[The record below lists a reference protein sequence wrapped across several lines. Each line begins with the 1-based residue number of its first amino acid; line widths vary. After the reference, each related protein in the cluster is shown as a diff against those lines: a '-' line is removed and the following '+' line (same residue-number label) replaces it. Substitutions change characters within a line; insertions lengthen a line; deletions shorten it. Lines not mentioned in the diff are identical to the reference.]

1 LLFGFDSK
9 HGKGTTTM
17 AVKTTPRN
25 SFLNGLTQGLLFAA
39 WVSVASAVP
48 PEAQLAASS
57 TAVGTTAAGAVDGD
71 RFSVDAESL
80 WKGES
85 GEEAW
90 WWQIRF
96 AQPQPVGAILQVN
109 GDHSA
114 ILRNAPRRYVWQW
127 SEDGRAWHGVKE
139 TETRR
144 ERRLFRIHRLASARK
159 VRYLRMLVS
168 QSVGD
173 APSLREVEFYDDPC
187 AEIEF
192 GDWIVSVST
201 AESAALPGGTG
212 AFVSLARQ
220 CSGWESVLAQQTWI
234 GDFDEEFVAA
244 EPYPLCAFLTGNYR
258 EWCQRT
264 REPWRGV
271 EEVVANRNL
280 PIWGACGGAQAMAI
294 LEETGVDKPWDCPRC
309 RDPQA
314 AKSPVYTHIGHTGP
328 ASCGDY
334 SKSIGERGKFKV
346 RRTAQDPA
354 FEGLPEVFE
363 IMESHIGQ
371 IAWPPKGW
379 VRVATKGPGALTVNQ
394 CLRVEDRYIYAAQ
407 FHMELAGTPENSRR
421 IMGNFL
427 ALAREWGGYNPKG
440 KSVPRPEPLAK

>member
-1 LLFGFDSK
+1 
-9 HGKGTTTM
+9 M
-17 AVKTTPRN
+17 AVKITPRN
-25 SFLNGLTQGLLFAA
+25 PFLHGLTQGLLLAT
-39 WVSVASAVP
+39 WISVASAAP
-48 PEAQLAASS
+48 PDAQLTASS
-57 TAVGTTAAGAVDGD
+57 TAAGTTAAGAVDGD
-71 RFSVDAESL
+71 RFSVDAASL
-80 WKGES
+80 WKGEV
-85 GEEAW
+85 GEETW

-96 AQPQPVGAILQVN
+96 ARPRPVGAVLQVN
-109 GDHSA
+109 GDHPA

-127 SEDGRAWHGVKE
+127 SEDGRTWHSVKE
-139 TETRR
+139 TETDR

-168 QSVGD
+168 ESVGN
-173 APSLREVEFYDDPC
+173 APSLREIEFYDDPR
-187 AEIEF
+187 AEIDF
-192 GDWIVSVST
+192 DDWIVSVST
-201 AESAALPGGTG
+201 SESSALPGGTG
-212 AFVSLARQ
+212 LFVNLARQ
-220 CSGWESVLAQQTWI
+220 CPGWERVPAQQTWI
-234 GDFDEEFVAA
+234 GDFNEEYVAA
-244 EPYPLCAFLTGNYR
+244 EPRPLCAFFTGNSK

-271 EEVVANRNL
+271 QDVVANRNL

-314 AKSPVYTHIGHTGP
+314 AKLPIYSHIGHTGP
-328 ASCGDY
+328 SPCGDY
-334 SKSIGERGKFKV
+334 SKCIGERGKFKI
-346 RRTAQDPA
+346 RQTAQDPV

-379 VRVATKGPGALTVNQ
+379 IRVATKGPGALTVNQ

-427 ALAREWGGYNPKG
+427 ALAREWGGYNPEG
-440 KSVPRPEPLAK
+440 KSVPRPEPIKK